1 MKIAIKGIIGSG
13 KSTASEYISNNYGY
27 EIFNCDKVVHEL
39 YETNSS
45 LTTEICNAFAL
56 ESFSRK
62 ELGNIVFNDVL
73 KLKQLE
79 EMVFPYIIE
88 EFNKCSSENIVLD
101 CHIIDKID
109 VEYDF
114 AIVCCADIDTL
125 MHRVLKRDGRTEE
138 EVKKIIKMQPNTYVA
153 KKRTWAI
160 DTTENMEMQI
170 DKIMGGINDS
180 NR

>member
-13 KSTASEYISNNYGY
+13 KSTASEYIRDNYGY

-39 YETNSS
+39 YENNSS
-45 LTTEICNAFAL
+45 LTAEICDVFEL
-56 ESFSRK
+56 ENFSRK
-62 ELGNIVFNDVL
+62 ALGSIVFNDML

-79 EMVFPYIIE
+79 EIVFPYIIA
-88 EFNKCSSENIVLD
+88 EFNKCEAENVVLD

-109 VEYDF
+109 INYDF
-114 AIVCCADIDTL
+114 AIICCADIDTL
-125 MHRVLKRDGRTEE
+125 MNRVLTRDGRSEE
-138 EVKKIIKMQPNTYVA
+138 EVRKIIKMQPNTYIA

-160 DTTENMEMQI
+160 DTTTNMEMQI